1 MKKKNVFV
9 VLTLLTFMLRMSC
22 ATSMAGGTTQ
32 SVNDAV
38 AATALAAKPVV
49 HPPAPASSAKRSA
62 APSVSNIKA
71 APRKRQKTDEC
82 DAKASAS
89 SKRRSTYKH
98 SREEIEFVARFLR
111 SVEPETHLIT
121 PDAVVDALLLG
132 DLTDAWDAIYT
143 ASHGM
148 TYYIDYDGS
157 FYHNLNRLPRD
168 VSKTKALFEDVPDS
182 VRDKRVVVRARPD
195 GCAAWPHSEFAD
207 ESVYG
212 RLVIAFGPE
221 KDIPLLV
228 RTAVLAARKIDAC
241 TNANASPE
249 AALNW
254 GADLFVMRVETI
266 FSKKWDA
273 AMDAFADSVPD
284 ETTRMKILASVHG
297 SISRVHS
304 QPWRN
309 GVAFL
314 LAKLGGDMS
323 SLVTLLNDCLCARL
337 EAPGYVE
344 ALDRLASKP
353 GVGWASMKT
362 LINGCL
368 CARLEA
374 PGYVD
379 ALDRLA
385 SKPGVGWASMKTLL
399 DGCLCS
405 RLEAPGYVE
414 ALDRL
419 ASKPGVGWANMK
431 TLLDGCLCS
440 RLEAP
445 GYVDA
450 LDRLASKPGVGWA
463 SMKTLINNCLC
474 KRLEAPGY
482 VDALDRLASKPGVGW
497 ASMKT
502 LLDGCLCARLEAP
515 GYVEALEKLSR
526 ITGGWEFMK
535 TCCQG
540 QVACRLL
547 DPVYMASIEYLFGL
561 EERVKNKSVKK
572 PLIRSLFLGKNP
584 FAPRLIAARAAF
596 EALETADS
604 KVALMMSMRGNYKKR
619 SECVSSLG
627 WKESSAVM

>member
-1 MKKKNVFV
+1 M
-9 VLTLLTFMLRMSC
+9 
-22 ATSMAGGTTQ
+22 
-32 SVNDAV
+32 NDAV

-344 ALDRLASKP
+344 AL
-353 GVGWASMKT
+353 
-362 LINGCL
+362 
-368 CARLEA
+368 
-374 PGYVD
+374 
-379 ALDRLA
+379 
-385 SKPGVGWASMKTLL
+385 
-399 DGCLCS
+399 
-405 RLEAPGYVE
+405 
-414 ALDRL
+414 
-419 ASKPGVGWANMK
+419 
-431 TLLDGCLCS
+431 
-440 RLEAP
+440 
-445 GYVDA
+445 
-450 LDRLASKPGVGWA
+450 
-463 SMKTLINNCLC
+463 
-474 KRLEAPGY
+474 
-482 VDALDRLASKPGVGW
+482 
-497 ASMKT
+497 
-502 LLDGCLCARLEAP
+502 
-515 GYVEALEKLSR
+515 EKLSR

>member
-399 DGCLCS
+399 DGCLC
-405 RLEAPGYVE
+405 
-414 ALDRL
+414 
-419 ASKPGVGWANMK
+419 
-431 TLLDGCLCS
+431 
-440 RLEAP
+440 
-445 GYVDA
+445 
-450 LDRLASKPGVGWA
+450 
-463 SMKTLINNCLC
+463 
-474 KRLEAPGY
+474 
-482 VDALDRLASKPGVGW
+482 
-497 ASMKT
+497 
-502 LLDGCLCARLEAP
+502 ARLEAP